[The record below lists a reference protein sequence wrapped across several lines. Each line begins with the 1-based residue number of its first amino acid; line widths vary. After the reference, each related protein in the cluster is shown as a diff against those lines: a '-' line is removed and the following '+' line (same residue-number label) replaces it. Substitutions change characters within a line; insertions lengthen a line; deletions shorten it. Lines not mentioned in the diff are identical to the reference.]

1 MRIKLLIYKIIFLYI
16 GCIYAETI
24 IDDVGRKIE
33 LKLPVSSII
42 SLSPAHTEMLY
53 YLNQEDKIKAVSLN
67 CNYPKDVEKKEKV
80 GTFLNPDIEKILKNK
95 PDLVISGGGIQKK
108 AIKNLENLNIP
119 VIVLYPRDIEGI
131 IENMN
136 LLSFITGCKN
146 CFEKIQ
152 NFKVKVKFH
161 SKVNI
166 KIYMEIWGE
175 PIMSVG
181 GTSFLNDIIKR
192 AGAENVFENTKQ
204 EYPKISDEIVIKKN
218 PDIIILLYKPK
229 KNFKEKPRFKNTL
242 AGKNDNIFILSE
254 REQDIFFRTG
264 PRVVEAIDI
273 ILNIIKKVTK

>member
-1 MRIKLLIYKIIFLYI
+1 MRIKLFIFKIIFLYI
-16 GCIYAETI
+16 GFIYAETI

-33 LKLPVSSII
+33 LKLPVSSIV

-53 YLNQEDKIKAVSLN
+53 FLNQEDKIKAVSLN
-67 CNYPKDVEKKEKV
+67 CNYPEDVEKKEKV

-146 CFEKIQ
+146 CFKKIQ
-152 NFKVKVKFH
+152 DFKAKVKFN
-161 SKVNI
+161 SKLNI
-166 KIYMEIWGE
+166 KIYMEIWDE
-175 PIMSVG
+175 PIISVG

-192 AGAENVFENTKQ
+192 AGAENILADTKQ

-218 PDIIILLYKPK
+218 PDIIILLYKPG

-254 REQDIFFRTG
+254 RDQDIFFRTG
-264 PRVVEAIDI
+264 PRIIEAIDI
-273 ILNIIKKVTK
+273 ILNIIKKVKK